1 MNLSDAVK
9 SIIKP
14 HEEDTLTPLSTIFG
28 ERLDKSN
35 ILSEYP
41 RPQMVRQSCISLNG
55 SWDYAITRDSKAPA
69 RYEGHILVPSPRRP
83 PSPALEDSLGRMNI
97 SGTAERFPWMRP
109 LFMRGNDFFCILEP
123 WTICALSLSTVIKL

>member
-28 ERLDKSN
+28 EALDKSN

-41 RPQMVRQSCISLNG
+41 RPQMVRQSWISLNG
-55 SWDYAITRDSKAPA
+55 TWDYAITNSHKAPA
-69 RYEGHILVPSPRRP
+69 GYEGRILVPFSPEAPLSGVGRQLRPEEYLWYRRELP
-83 PSPALEDSLGRMNI
+83 VDEAALHTGKRLLLHFGAVD
-97 SGTAERFPWMRP
+97 
-109 LFMRGNDFFCILEP
+109 
-123 WTICALSLSTVIKL
+123 

>member
-55 SWDYAITRDSKAPA
+55 SWD
-69 RYEGHILVPSPRRP
+69 
-83 PSPALEDSLGRMNI
+83 
-97 SGTAERFPWMRP
+97 
-109 LFMRGNDFFCILEP
+109 
-123 WTICALSLSTVIKL
+123 

>member
-28 ERLDKSN
+28 EALDKSN

-41 RPQMVRQSCISLNG
+41 RPQMVRQSHQPERHLGLCHH
-55 SWDYAITRDSKAPA
+55 KQPQ
-69 RYEGHILVPSPRRP
+69 SPCR
-83 PSPALEDSLGRMNI
+83 
-97 SGTAERFPWMRP
+97 
-109 LFMRGNDFFCILEP
+109 
-123 WTICALSLSTVIKL
+123 V

>member
-28 ERLDKSN
+28 EALDKSN

-41 RPQMVRQSCISLNG
+41 RPQMVRQSWISLNG
-55 SWDYAITRDSKAPA
+55 TWDYAITNSHKAPA
-69 RYEGHILVPSPRRP
+69 GY
-83 PSPALEDSLGRMNI
+83 
-97 SGTAERFPWMRP
+97 
-109 LFMRGNDFFCILEP
+109 
-123 WTICALSLSTVIKL
+123 